1 MKIKR
6 NTMMTA
12 LAFSV
17 AVNLNGCVP
26 LFDPSDNANQN
37 VYGPPPSGY
46 FESAPDDGS
55 FDPSDNVEAGAY
67 GPPIEEWE
75 IEDNNGSQND
85 NNVTYE

>member
-1 MKIKR
+1 MKIKK

-26 LFDPSDNANQN
+26 LFDPSDNANQAA
-37 VYGPPPSGY
+37 YGPPPSGY

-55 FDPSDNVEAGAY
+55 FDPSDNVEAGVY
-67 GPPIEEWE
+67 GPPVGEYRDI
-75 IEDNNGSQND
+75 DNESNTN
-85 NNVTYE
+85 E